1 MSNFIINPY
10 VFSVATFDNGR
21 SLSKSITTGE
31 GNCVRLVSASDTETT
46 FFNNIFGSNTAAFSI

>member
-31 GNCVRLVSASDTETT
+31 GNCVRLVSASDT
-46 FFNNIFGSNTAAFSI
+46 